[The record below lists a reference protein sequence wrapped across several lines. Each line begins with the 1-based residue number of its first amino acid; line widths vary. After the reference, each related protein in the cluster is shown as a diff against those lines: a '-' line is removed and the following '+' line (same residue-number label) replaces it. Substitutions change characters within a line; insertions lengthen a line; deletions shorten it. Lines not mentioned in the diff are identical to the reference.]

1 MSRLVVVAPL
11 RLGTRD
17 RVEELLR
24 SGPPFELEQ
33 TEFDRHHVYLTDE
46 EAVFV
51 FEGAGETAT
60 LRLPAESLE
69 VLEAAAVW
77 RDCLAGRPR
86 VAASAFAW
94 ERPG

>member
-1 MSRLVVVAPL
+1 M
-11 RLGTRD
+11 
-17 RVEELLR
+17 
-24 SGPPFELEQ
+24 
-33 TEFDRHHVYLTDE
+33 
-46 EAVFV
+46 FV

-86 VAASAFAW
+86 VSASAFAW